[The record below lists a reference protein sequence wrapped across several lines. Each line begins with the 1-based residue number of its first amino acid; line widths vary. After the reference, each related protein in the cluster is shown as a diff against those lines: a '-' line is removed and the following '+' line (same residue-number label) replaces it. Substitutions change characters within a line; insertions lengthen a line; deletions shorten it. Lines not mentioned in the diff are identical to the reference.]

1 MAAHSSNTWTE
12 EEVAAIMKKASRVE
26 ELDAEIMKKKL
37 KYKVSLEMM
46 MKPKQIA
53 RKGEY
58 EKKRI
63 RTMEKN
69 MSLKYALG

>member
-12 EEVAAIMKKASRVE
+12 EEVEAIMKKASKVE
-26 ELDAEIMKKKL
+26 ELDAEILKRKL

-46 MKPKQIA
+46 MKPKQME
-53 RKGEY
+53 RKSEY

-63 RTMEKN
+63 RTMGN
-69 MSLKYALG
+69 NYSLKYSLG

>member
-1 MAAHSSNTWTE
+1 MAAHSSNTWTK
-12 EEVAAIMKKASRVE
+12 EEVEVIMKKASKVE

>member
-12 EEVAAIMKKASRVE
+12 EEVEAIMKKASKVE

-53 RKGEY
+53 KNSEY